1 VYREFSKVN
10 NVNFFHL
17 VFSLCAIAFTSSV
30 KAETL
35 LNSGF
40 EISGGSNPGGAASW
54 YGYTWALDASS
65 NISSSRSL
73 LADAGTGS
81 YGFLLRPDSALG
93 GHSAAWVDSDRYAL
107 PGGLLT
113 FSFNFKNISAT
124 APNTWSDYKIYFY
137 DSLNAEISAATVS
150 GSTGYSWGAWSTK
163 THQNIAAPAQAVSV
177 AVQISAYASGS
188 PGGDA
193 QWGFDNVSLVP
204 EPSAA
209 SLLALGSVALLALRR
224 RR

>member
-1 VYREFSKVN
+1 MNIRKLIHFTMG
-10 NVNFFHL
+10 FW
-17 VFSLCAIAFTSSV
+17 AIAYSSSLQ
-30 KAETL
+30 AETL

-40 EISGGSNPGGAASW
+40 EAASGSNPGGAASW
-54 YGYTWALDASS
+54 YGYTWAADPST

-81 YGFLLRPDSALG
+81 YGFLLRPDSVLG

-150 GSTGYSWGAWSTK
+150 GSTGYSWGTWATK

-209 SLLALGSVALLALRR
+209 SLMALGTVVLLALRR
-224 RR
+224 RPS